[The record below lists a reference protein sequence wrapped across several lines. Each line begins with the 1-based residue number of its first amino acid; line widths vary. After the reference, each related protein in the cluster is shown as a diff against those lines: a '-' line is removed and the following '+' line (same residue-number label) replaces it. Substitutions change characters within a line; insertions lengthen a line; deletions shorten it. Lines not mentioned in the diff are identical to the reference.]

1 MSKIKNNVSIT
12 EMSRRG
18 FIQSA
23 AVLSGAAAVAGT
35 VSLPFSANAQTPQ
48 GIRPDETSETIKYSA
63 CLVNCGSR
71 CPLKVHVKD
80 GVIRRIS
87 NETMFDDSW
96 SSSDPSLLTWTF
108 RSLENL

>member
-35 VSLPFSANAQTPQ
+35 VSLPFSANAQTP
-48 GIRPDETSETIKYSA
+48 RVFV
-63 CLVNCGSR
+63 LMR
-71 CPLKVHVKD
+71 RLKPSNTVHA
-80 GVIRRIS
+80 
-87 NETMFDDSW
+87 
-96 SSSDPSLLTWTF
+96 
-108 RSLENL
+108 

>member
-35 VSLPFSANAQTPQ
+35 VSLPFSAM
-48 GIRPDETSETIKYSA
+48 
-63 CLVNCGSR
+63 
-71 CPLKVHVKD
+71 LKHPRVFVLMRRLKPSNTVHA
-80 GVIRRIS
+80 
-87 NETMFDDSW
+87 
-96 SSSDPSLLTWTF
+96 
-108 RSLENL
+108 

>member
-35 VSLPFSANAQTPQ
+35 VSLPF
-48 GIRPDETSETIKYSA
+48 
-63 CLVNCGSR
+63 
-71 CPLKVHVKD
+71 LKHPRVFVLMRRLKPSNTVHA
-80 GVIRRIS
+80 
-87 NETMFDDSW
+87 
-96 SSSDPSLLTWTF
+96 
-108 RSLENL
+108 